1 MRLWHEKLIQSL
13 PRNQLLGQH
22 RECCALRGKG
32 WGKRHSTVNYVFEYS
47 PYLLYKYHLLVM
59 EEMNRRGYR
68 VSEEWLNKDY
78 RGKNMER
85 YDNLIPVE
93 VISPI
98 YQEHNEEYLIEC
110 LENLE
115 NKHIF
120 LEIEQ
125 VFLSLTWNV
134 LPNRER
140 SSDRC

>member
-1 MRLWHEKLIQSL
+1 
-13 PRNQLLGQH
+13 
-22 RECCALRGKG
+22 
-32 WGKRHSTVNYVFEYS
+32 
-47 PYLLYKYHLLVM
+47 M

-68 VSEEWLNKDY
+68 VSAEWLNKDY

-85 YDNLIPVE
+85 YENLIPVE

>member
-68 VSEEWLNKDY
+68 VSAEWLNKDY

-85 YDNLIPVE
+85 YENLIPVE

-120 LEIEQ
+120 LEIE
-125 VFLSLTWNV
+125 
-134 LPNRER
+134 
-140 SSDRC
+140 

>member
-120 LEIEQ
+120 LEIE
-125 VFLSLTWNV
+125 
-134 LPNRER
+134 
-140 SSDRC
+140 

>member
-68 VSEEWLNKDY
+68 VSEEWFNKDY

-85 YDNLIPVE
+85 YENLIPVE

-120 LEIEQ
+120 LEIE
-125 VFLSLTWNV
+125 
-134 LPNRER
+134 
-140 SSDRC
+140 

>member
-68 VSEEWLNKDY
+68 VSAEWLNKDY

-85 YDNLIPVE
+85 YDNLIPME

-115 NKHIF
+115 SKHIF
-120 LEIEQ
+120 LEIE
-125 VFLSLTWNV
+125 
-134 LPNRER
+134 
-140 SSDRC
+140 

>member
-68 VSEEWLNKDY
+68 VSEEWFNKDY

-120 LEIEQ
+120 LEIE
-125 VFLSLTWNV
+125 
-134 LPNRER
+134 
-140 SSDRC
+140 

>member
-1 MRLWHEKLIQSL
+1 
-13 PRNQLLGQH
+13 
-22 RECCALRGKG
+22 
-32 WGKRHSTVNYVFEYS
+32 
-47 PYLLYKYHLLVM
+47 M

-68 VSEEWLNKDY
+68 VSAEWFNKDY

-120 LEIEQ
+120 LEIE
-125 VFLSLTWNV
+125 
-134 LPNRER
+134 
-140 SSDRC
+140 

>member
-68 VSEEWLNKDY
+68 VSEEWFNKDY

-85 YDNLIPVE
+85 YDNLIPME

-120 LEIEQ
+120 LEIE
-125 VFLSLTWNV
+125 
-134 LPNRER
+134 
-140 SSDRC
+140 

>member
-13 PRNQLLGQH
+13 PGNQLLGQH

-68 VSEEWLNKDY
+68 VSEEWFNKDY

-85 YDNLIPVE
+85 YDNLIPME

-115 NKHIF
+115 SKHIF
-120 LEIEQ
+120 LEIE
-125 VFLSLTWNV
+125 
-134 LPNRER
+134 
-140 SSDRC
+140 